1 MRVVKKILKWIGI
14 VVLLL
19 LAAGAIYEQVGL
31 ALDAKLAPPAEE
43 MISVDGRAV
52 HVVCIGEGPRTFVLD
67 SGLGGWSVYWWRLQ
81 PLLATAGRT
90 CAFDRAG
97 LGWSAASGANHDGL
111 AAADELAAIVKA
123 AKIST
128 PFVYV
133 GHSLGAN
140 FAQIYYA
147 RHPEDVSAL
156 VLLEPGDPKDLLED
170 FHGTRSEAM
179 AAPDC
184 GVTCYAALAAAY
196 LGVTRLFVRNTGTHN
211 FAGQALSEYRAA
223 VGRPSF
229 VFAAAAYF
237 KALPKTAY
245 ENMDVHS
252 FGDTPVLTLTS
263 TAMRE
268 PEGKETVDDVKKWRV
283 VYRAYLASL
292 VALSTR
298 GRGPIEIPDS
308 NHVSMVLGEHQ
319 AAATAQ
325 AIIDFVSGAR

>member
-184 GVTCYAALAAAY
+184 GVTCYAALAATY

-245 ENMDVHS
+245 ENMD
-252 FGDTPVLTLTS
+252 
-263 TAMRE
+263 
-268 PEGKETVDDVKKWRV
+268 
-283 VYRAYLASL
+283 
-292 VALSTR
+292 
-298 GRGPIEIPDS
+298 
-308 NHVSMVLGEHQ
+308 
-319 AAATAQ
+319 
-325 AIIDFVSGAR
+325 